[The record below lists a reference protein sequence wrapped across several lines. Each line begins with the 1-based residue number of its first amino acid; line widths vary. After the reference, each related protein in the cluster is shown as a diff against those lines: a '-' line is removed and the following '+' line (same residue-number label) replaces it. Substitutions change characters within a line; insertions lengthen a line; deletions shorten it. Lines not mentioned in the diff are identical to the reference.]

1 MEARSAAGTL
11 TIEGVVDPQDGR
23 AWMFRAAC
31 LTRDEARQ
39 LADWLLRAAKGRV
52 DLLDRL
58 AFATLS
64 FTLDEHEYGQPRLVI
79 GFSQDT
85 APSWL
90 GDERALTLDYPIVLD
105 LTAEALESAAVDWE
119 RELS

>member
-1 MEARSAAGTL
+1 MPRRLGVCHADQVRLLSRTGAFVELHAVSTADSL
-11 TIEGVVDPQDGR
+11 TIEGVVDPLDGR
-23 AWMFRAAC
+23 AWMFRAPC
-31 LTRDEARQ
+31 LTPDQARQ
-39 LADWLLRAAKGRV
+39 VADWLLRAAKGRV

-58 AFATLS
+58 TFPALT

-90 GDERALTLDYPIVLD
+90 GDERALT
-105 LTAEALESAAVDWE
+105 
-119 RELS
+119 